1 MADAATRALVWIA
14 THGPIAWASNWH
26 SRVDEAVLNDALF
39 EEPLTLA
46 AVLPWRV
53 SSATPSPL
61 FPDIPSVESP
71 TPVAER
77 SETSR
82 APTAS
87 ADSESTSS
95 KSPAL

>member
-1 MADAATRALVWIA
+1 MANPTTRALMWLV
-14 THGPIAWASNWH
+14 THGPVALASNWH

-77 SETSR
+77 SETLF
-82 APTAS
+82 APIAS
-87 ADSESTSS
+87 ADSASTSS
-95 KSPAL
+95 KSLPL

>member
-1 MADAATRALVWIA
+1 MVDAATRALVWIA

-53 SSATPSPL
+53 SSAKPLPS
-61 FPDIPSVESP
+61 FPDIPNVLCQAPE
-71 TPVAER
+71 VER
-77 SETSR
+77 SETSS

>member
-1 MADAATRALVWIA
+1 MADVATRALVWIA

-53 SSATPSPL
+53 SSAKPLPS
-61 FPDIPSVESP
+61 FPDIPNVICP
-71 TPVAER
+71 TPAAER
-77 SETSR
+77 SETLS
-82 APTAS
+82 APIAS
-87 ADSESTSS
+87 ADSASTSS
-95 KSPAL
+95 KSLPL